1 MTSVRERMLK
11 EACIVRPCRSICV
24 RLTDSHTASLS
35 SLEYSFH
42 CVCCSL
48 FLSSY
53 SSFHHSATAEIET
66 SLLIFCGLSCF
77 FCSPQIYSFYLLFPD
92 LITPLCFPFCHSFC
106 TDLEECSMRR
116 AFWLLIVATL
126 LRGSV
131 PGPHQRFLLKEL
143 LRDYNP
149 MERPVAND
157 SHALTVQF
165 SFTLIQV
172 MDVDEKSQILTTNAW
187 LQMWYDHYLQWNQSE
202 YPGVKNLRFTPDQVW
217 TPDILLY
224 NSAHD
229 KFDATFKTNVL
240 VNSSGF
246 CEYLPPGIFVSTCNV
261 DVRWFPFDIQRCELK
276 FGSWTF
282 DGWLLDIQMKEADVT
297 GYMPNGEWDLLEV
310 PGDRHEV
317 FYDCCAEPY
326 PDVTFVVTLRR
337 RTLFYA
343 LNLLIPCVLLSSMTL
358 LVFLLPA
365 NSGEKISLGITVLL
379 SLTVFMLMVAEIMP
393 ATSDSVP
400 LIGQYFA
407 STMVIVGM
415 SVVATVI
422 VLQFHHHSLNN
433 GQMPHW
439 VHLVLLQW
447 VPWFLRM
454 KRPGEGAE
462 PTLSNSQTGSRSKTL
477 SSPTTTTTTTIPT
490 PGPSILPQSLS
501 SLQASLAQL
510 NYPLSHRPN
519 SQANVLPN
527 TGHRDANPNPH
538 LQPNGH
544 LPHMGFQTF
553 QTTAELEAVQG
564 CRTAS
569 RGRNNRGEADE
580 GAAVGG
586 GTVGDVSTHQHLQ
599 TSKFG
604 NPPLETLASLDPDP
618 SNAASGPCGLESEGG
633 RSAPLHAHS
642 GTIRSVAVDN
652 QLQALLAEVQFLVE
666 RVREQDRQLNMAE
679 QWQFAAAVIDRLC
692 LVGFS
697 VFNIICTIAILMAA
711 PNFGIALSKDFL

>member
-1 MTSVRERMLK
+1 MK
-11 EACIVRPCRSICV
+11 
-24 RLTDSHTASLS
+24 
-35 SLEYSFH
+35 
-42 CVCCSL
+42 
-48 FLSSY
+48 
-53 SSFHHSATAEIET
+53 
-66 SLLIFCGLSCF
+66 
-77 FCSPQIYSFYLLFPD
+77 
-92 LITPLCFPFCHSFC
+92 
-106 TDLEECSMRR
+106 CSMWQTV
-116 AFWLLIVATL
+116 ALWLLILATL
-126 LRGSV
+126 LRVSV
-131 PGPHQRFLLKEL
+131 QGPHQRFLLREL
-143 LRDYNP
+143 LKDYNP

-157 SHALTVQF
+157 SQALTVQF
-165 SFTLIQV
+165 SFTLMQV
-172 MDVDEKSQILTTNAW
+172 MDVDEKNQILTTNAW
-187 LQMWYDHYLQWNQSE
+187 LQMHWYDHYLQWNQSE

-246 CEYLPPGIFVSTCNV
+246 CEYLPPGIFISTCNV

-282 DGWLLDIQMKEADVT
+282 DGWLLDIQMKEADVS
-297 GYMPNGEWDLLEV
+297 GYMRNGEWDLLEV
-310 PGDRHEV
+310 PGGRHEV

-422 VLQFHHHSLNN
+422 VLQFHHHSPDS
-433 GQMPHW
+433 GQMPRW

-462 PTLSNSQTGSRSKTL
+462 PTLSNSQADSQSKTL
-477 SSPTTTTTTTIPT
+477 SSPTTTTTTTTIPT
-490 PGPSILPQSLS
+490 PVPSVLPQSLN

-510 NYPLSHRPN
+510 NHPLTHPLPHRPS
-519 SQANVLPN
+519 SQAVILPN
-527 TGHRDANPNPH
+527 PCHNHRDPSPNLH
-538 LQPNGH
+538 SQPNGH
-544 LPHMGFQTF
+544 LPYMGFQTF
-553 QTTAELEAVQG
+553 QTTAELEPAQRS
-564 CRTAS
+564 RTTS
-569 RGRNNRGEADE
+569 HGRFNSGTGGGEGE
-580 GAAVGG
+580 GAGAGG
-586 GTVGDVSTHQHLQ
+586 GGGPVGDTPIHHHLPS
-599 TSKFG
+599 SKFG
-604 NPPLETLASLDPDP
+604 NPPLEPPLSPDPDP
-618 SNAASGPCGLESEGG
+618 STTSSGPTGLEAGSGGG
-633 RSAPLHAHS
+633 RSAALHTYNS
-642 GTIRSVAVDN
+642 VGRSVAVDN
-652 QLQALLAEVQFLVE
+652 QLQALLVEVQFLVE
-666 RVREQDRQLNMAE
+666 RVREQDRQLSLAE

-711 PNFGIALSKDFL
+711 PNFGEA

>member
-1 MTSVRERMLK
+1 
-11 EACIVRPCRSICV
+11 P
-24 RLTDSHTASLS
+24 
-35 SLEYSFH
+35 
-42 CVCCSL
+42 SL
-48 FLSSY
+48 FL
-53 SSFHHSATAEIET
+53 
-66 SLLIFCGLSCF
+66 LVF
-77 FCSPQIYSFYLLFPD
+77 FCSASADKPPFLPISHSLTHT
-92 LITPLCFPFCHSFC
+92 IILC
-106 TDLEECSMRR
+106 LES
-116 AFWLLIVATL
+116 AQ
-126 LRGSV
+126 
-131 PGPHQRFLLKEL
+131 GPHQRFLLKEL

-157 SHALTVQF
+157 SQPLIVHF
-165 SFTLIQV
+165 SFILIQV
-172 MDVDEKSQILTTNAW
+172 ADVDEKNQILTTNAW
-187 LQMWYDHYLQWNQSE
+187 LQMQWYDHYLQWNQSE

-282 DGWLLDIQMKEADVT
+282 DGWLLDIQMKEADVS
-297 GYMPNGEWDLLEV
+297 GYMPNGEWDLMEV
-310 PGDRHEV
+310 PGGRNEV

-358 LVFLLPA
+358 VVFLLPA

-422 VLQFHHHSLNN
+422 VLQFHHHSLNS
-433 GQMPHW
+433 GHMPRW

-462 PTLSNSQTGSRSKTL
+462 PTISSSQADSHSKTL
-477 SSPTTTTTTTIPT
+477 SSPTTTTTSIPI
-490 PGPSILPQSLS
+490 PAPSILPQSLS
-501 SLQASLAQL
+501 SLPASLPNASS
-510 NYPLSHRPN
+510 YPPPQN
-519 SQANVLPN
+519 
-527 TGHRDANPNPH
+527 
-538 LQPNGH
+538 
-544 LPHMGFQTF
+544 
-553 QTTAELEAVQG
+553 
-564 CRTAS
+564 
-569 RGRNNRGEADE
+569 
-580 GAAVGG
+580 
-586 GTVGDVSTHQHLQ
+586 QHLYS
-599 TSKFG
+599 SKFG
-604 NPPLETLASLDPDP
+604 GPPLETPVSPDP
-618 SNAASGPCGLESEGG
+618 ERTGTVNGPCGLEPGGG
-633 RSAPLHAHS
+633 RAAALQSHS
-642 GTIRSVAVDN
+642 GMIQSVAVEN
-652 QLQALLAEVQFLVE
+652 QLQALLNEVQFLVE
-666 RVREQDRQLNMAE
+666 RVREQDRQLSLAE

>member
-1 MTSVRERMLK
+1 MSLQSV
-11 EACIVRPCRSICV
+11 CC
-24 RLTDSHTASLS
+24 
-35 SLEYSFH
+35 
-42 CVCCSL
+42 CVCVSIL
-48 FLSSY
+48 
-53 SSFHHSATAEIET
+53 
-66 SLLIFCGLSCF
+66 
-77 FCSPQIYSFYLLFPD
+77 Q
-92 LITPLCFPFCHSFC
+92 
-106 TDLEECSMRR
+106 
-116 AFWLLIVATL
+116 
-126 LRGSV
+126 
-131 PGPHQRFLLKEL
+131 GPHQRFLLKEL

-157 SHALTVQF
+157 SHPLTVHF
-165 SFTLIQV
+165 SFTLMQV
-172 MDVDEKSQILTTNAW
+172 MDVEEKNQKLTTNAW
-187 LQMWYDHYLQWNQSE
+187 LQMHWYDHYLQWNQSE

-282 DGWLLDIQMKEADVT
+282 DGWLLDIQLKEADVS
-297 GYMPNGEWDLLEV
+297 GYMQNGEWDLLEV
-310 PGDRHEV
+310 PGGRNEIY
-317 FYDCCAEPY
+317 YDCCAEPY

-422 VLQFHHHSLNN
+422 ILQFHHHNPNN
-433 GQMPHW
+433 GHMPRL
-439 VHLVLLQW
+439 VHLILLQW

-454 KRPGEGAE
+454 KCPVDAAE
-462 PTLSNSQTGSRSKTL
+462 STLSNNHTEFQSKTH
-477 SSPTTTTTTTIPT
+477 SSPTTTKTTSIVPT
-490 PGPSILPQSLS
+490 PLPSILPQSF
-501 SLQASLAQL
+501 
-510 NYPLSHRPN
+510 N
-519 SQANVLPN
+519 S
-527 TGHRDANPNPH
+527 
-538 LQPNGH
+538 
-544 LPHMGFQTF
+544 
-553 QTTAELEAVQG
+553 
-564 CRTAS
+564 
-569 RGRNNRGEADE
+569 
-580 GAAVGG
+580 
-586 GTVGDVSTHQHLQ
+586 
-599 TSKFG
+599 
-604 NPPLETLASLDPDP
+604 
-618 SNAASGPCGLESEGG
+618 
-633 RSAPLHAHS
+633 
-642 GTIRSVAVDN
+642 
-652 QLQALLAEVQFLVE
+652 LQALLLEVQFLVE
-666 RVREQDRQLNMAE
+666 RVREQDRQLSLVE

-697 VFNIICTIAILMAA
+697 LFNIICTIAILMAA
-711 PNFGIALSKDFL
+711 PNFGEALSKDFL

>member
-1 MTSVRERMLK
+1 MCQAVAL
-11 EACIVRPCRSICV
+11 
-24 RLTDSHTASLS
+24 
-35 SLEYSFH
+35 
-42 CVCCSL
+42 
-48 FLSSY
+48 
-53 SSFHHSATAEIET
+53 
-66 SLLIFCGLSCF
+66 
-77 FCSPQIYSFYLLFPD
+77 
-92 LITPLCFPFCHSFC
+92 
-106 TDLEECSMRR
+106 
-116 AFWLLIVATL
+116 WLLILSTL
-126 LRGSV
+126 LQESV
-131 PGPHQRFLLKEL
+131 QGPHQRFLLREL

-157 SHALTVQF
+157 SQALTVQF
-165 SFTLIQV
+165 SFTLMQV
-172 MDVDEKSQILTTNAW
+172 MDVDEKNQIITTNAW
-187 LQMWYDHYLQWNQSE
+187 LQMQWYDHYLQWNQSE
-202 YPGVKNLRFTPDQVW
+202 YPGVKNLRFTSDQVW

-246 CEYLPPGIFVSTCNV
+246 CEYLPPGIFISTCNV

-282 DGWLLDIQMKEADVT
+282 DGWLLDIQMKEADVS

-310 PGDRHEV
+310 PGGRHEV

-358 LVFLLPA
+358 LSFLLPA

-407 STMVIVGM
+407 STMVIVAM

-422 VLQFHHHSLNN
+422 VLQFHHHSPNN
-433 GQMPHW
+433 GNMPRW

-462 PTLSNSQTGSRSKTL
+462 PTLSNCQADCQSKTL
-477 SSPTTTTTTTIPT
+477 SSPTTTTTTTTNHT
-490 PGPSILPQSLS
+490 PLPSIHPQSLN
-501 SLQASLAQL
+501 SLQVSLAQL
-510 NYPLSHRPN
+510 NHPLPHLLPHRPGT
-519 SQANVLPN
+519 QAAVPLNPCPREPN
-527 TGHRDANPNPH
+527 LHP
-538 LQPNGH
+538 QPNGH
-544 LPHMGFQTF
+544 LLYMGYQTF
-553 QTTAELEAVQG
+553 QTPGELDPVQMS
-564 CRTAS
+564 RTTSHGRVNS
-569 RGRNNRGEADE
+569 RLGGGEGE
-580 GAAVGG
+580 GAVAGGDTPLHHHLPCSKFGSPPQETPLSPEPEPSTTCSGPCVLDAVGG
-586 GTVGDVSTHQHLQ
+586 S
-599 TSKFG
+599 SR
-604 NPPLETLASLDPDP
+604 S
-618 SNAASGPCGLESEGG
+618 AASHTNS
-633 RSAPLHAHS
+633 SM
-642 GTIRSVAVDN
+642 IRSVAVDN

-666 RVREQDRQLNMAE
+666 RVREQDRQLSLAE
-679 QWQFAAAVIDRLC
+679 QWQFAASVIDRLF

-711 PNFGIALSKDFL
+711 PNFGEALSKDFL

>member
-1 MTSVRERMLK
+1 MWPAVAL
-11 EACIVRPCRSICV
+11 
-24 RLTDSHTASLS
+24 
-35 SLEYSFH
+35 
-42 CVCCSL
+42 
-48 FLSSY
+48 
-53 SSFHHSATAEIET
+53 
-66 SLLIFCGLSCF
+66 
-77 FCSPQIYSFYLLFPD
+77 
-92 LITPLCFPFCHSFC
+92 
-106 TDLEECSMRR
+106 
-116 AFWLLIVATL
+116 WLLILATL
-126 LRGSV
+126 LRVSMQ
-131 PGPHQRFLLKEL
+131 GPHQRFLLREL

-157 SHALTVQF
+157 SQTLTVQF

-172 MDVDEKSQILTTNAW
+172 MDVDEKNQIITTNAW

-246 CEYLPPGIFVSTCNV
+246 CEYLPPGIFISTCNV

-282 DGWLLDIQMKEADVT
+282 DGWLLDIQMKEADVS

-310 PGDRHEV
+310 PGGRHEV

-422 VLQFHHHSLNN
+422 VLQFHHHNPNN
-433 GQMPHW
+433 GQMPRW

-462 PTLSNSQTGSRSKTL
+462 PTLSGSQADSQSKTL
-477 SSPTTTTTTTIPT
+477 SSPTTTTTTTTIPT
-490 PGPSILPQSLS
+490 PVPSILPQSLN

-510 NYPLSHRPN
+510 NHPLSHPLSLRPN
-519 SQANVLPN
+519 PQPVIIPN
-527 TGHRDANPNPH
+527 ASHRDPNPNPH
-538 LQPNGH
+538 PQPNGH
-544 LPHMGFQTF
+544 LLYMGFQTF
-553 QTTAELEAVQG
+553 QTTAELDPNQRS
-564 CRTAS
+564 RTTS
-569 RGRNNRGEADE
+569 YGRVNSGLGGGEGEGSATGGG
-580 GAAVGG
+580 GAA
-586 GTVGDVSTHQHLQ
+586 GDTPIHCHLPS
-599 TSKFG
+599 SKFG
-604 NPPLETLASLDPDP
+604 SSPQETQVSPDPDQ
-618 SNAASGPCGLESEGG
+618 STTSSGPCGLEAVAGAG
-633 RSAPLHAHS
+633 RSAALHTHS
-642 GTIRSVAVDN
+642 SVIRSVAVDS

-666 RVREQDRQLNMAE
+666 RVREQDRQLSLAE
-679 QWQFAAAVIDRLC
+679 QWQFAAAVIDRLF

-711 PNFGIALSKDFL
+711 PNFGEALSKDFL

>member
-1 MTSVRERMLK
+1 TISYAALLWFDSLK
-11 EACIVRPCRSICV
+11 FFYP
-24 RLTDSHTASLS
+24 LS
-35 SLEYSFH
+35 S
-42 CVCCSL
+42 
-48 FLSSY
+48 
-53 SSFHHSATAEIET
+53 
-66 SLLIFCGLSCF
+66 
-77 FCSPQIYSFYLLFPD
+77 SPL
-92 LITPLCFPFCHSFC
+92 
-106 TDLEECSMRR
+106 
-116 AFWLLIVATL
+116 TL
-126 LRGSV
+126 Q
-131 PGPHQRFLLKEL
+131 GPHQRFLLREL
-143 LRDYNP
+143 LKEYNP

-157 SHALTVQF
+157 SQTLTVQF
-165 SFTLIQV
+165 SFILMQV
-172 MDVDEKSQILTTNAW
+172 MDVDEKNQILTTNAW
-187 LQMWYDHYLQWNQSE
+187 LQMQWYDHYLQWNQSE
-202 YPGVKNLRFTPDQVW
+202 YPGVKNLRFTPTQIW

-246 CEYLPPGIFVSTCNV
+246 CEYLPPGIFISTCNV

-282 DGWLLDIQMKEADVT
+282 DGLLLDIQMKEADVS
-297 GYMPNGEWDLLEV
+297 GYMLNGEWDLLEV

-422 VLQFHHHSLNN
+422 VLQFHHHNPNS
-433 GQMPHW
+433 GHMPRW

-454 KRPGEGAE
+454 KRPSEGAD
-462 PTLSNSQTGSRSKTL
+462 PTFSSSQADSQSKTL
-477 SSPTTTTTTTIPT
+477 SSPSNTTTTTTIPT
-490 PGPSILPQSLS
+490 PVASNFPQNLN
-501 SLQASLAQL
+501 SLQATLTQL
-510 NYPLSHRPN
+510 QTLSHPLLHSVTR
-519 SQANVLPN
+519 
-527 TGHRDANPNPH
+527 
-538 LQPNGH
+538 
-544 LPHMGFQTF
+544 
-553 QTTAELEAVQG
+553 AV
-564 CRTAS
+564 
-569 RGRNNRGEADE
+569 
-580 GAAVGG
+580 AVG
-586 GTVGDVSTHQHLQ
+586 
-599 TSKFG
+599 
-604 NPPLETLASLDPDP
+604 
-618 SNAASGPCGLESEGG
+618 
-633 RSAPLHAHS
+633 
-642 GTIRSVAVDN
+642 N
-652 QLQALLAEVQFLVE
+652 QLQALLVEVQFLVE
-666 RVREQDRQLNMAE
+666 RVREQDRQLSLVE

-711 PNFGIALSKDFL
+711 PNFGEALSKDFL

>member
-1 MTSVRERMLK
+1 MGQAVAL
-11 EACIVRPCRSICV
+11 
-24 RLTDSHTASLS
+24 
-35 SLEYSFH
+35 
-42 CVCCSL
+42 
-48 FLSSY
+48 
-53 SSFHHSATAEIET
+53 
-66 SLLIFCGLSCF
+66 
-77 FCSPQIYSFYLLFPD
+77 
-92 LITPLCFPFCHSFC
+92 
-106 TDLEECSMRR
+106 
-116 AFWLLIVATL
+116 WLLILVTL
-126 LRGSV
+126 LRVSV
-131 PGPHQRFLLKEL
+131 QGPHQRFLLREL

-157 SHALTVQF
+157 SQALTVQF
-165 SFTLIQV
+165 SFTLMQV
-172 MDVDEKSQILTTNAW
+172 MDVDEKNQILTTNAW
-187 LQMWYDHYLQWNQSE
+187 LQMQWYDHYLQWNQSE
-202 YPGVKNLRFTPDQVW
+202 YPGVKNLRFTADQVW

-246 CEYLPPGIFVSTCNV
+246 CEYLPPGIFISTCNV

-282 DGWLLDIQMKEADVT
+282 DGWLLDLQMKEADVS
-297 GYMPNGEWDLLEV
+297 GYMRNGEWDLLEV
-310 PGDRHEV
+310 PGGRHEV

-343 LNLLIPCVLLSSMTL
+343 LNLLLPCVLLSSMTL
-358 LVFLLPA
+358 VVFLLPA

-422 VLQFHHHSLNN
+422 VLQFHHHNPNS
-433 GQMPHW
+433 GHMPRW

-454 KRPGEGAE
+454 KRPGEGVG
-462 PTLSNSQTGSRSKTL
+462 PTLSDSQADSQSKTL
-477 SSPTTTTTTTIPT
+477 SSPTTTTTTTTTIPT
-490 PGPSILPQSLS
+490 PAVIF
-501 SLQASLAQL
+501 L
-510 NYPLSHRPN
+510 NPN
-519 SQANVLPN
+519 
-527 TGHRDANPNPH
+527 HRDPSPNPH
-538 LQPNGH
+538 SQHNGH
-544 LPHMGFQTF
+544 LPYMGFQTF
-553 QTTAELEAVQG
+553 QTTEPAV
-564 CRTAS
+564 S
-569 RGRNNRGEADE
+569 
-580 GAAVGG
+580 
-586 GTVGDVSTHQHLQ
+586 
-599 TSKFG
+599 
-604 NPPLETLASLDPDP
+604 PDPD
-618 SNAASGPCGLESEGG
+618 SSTTSSGPCGLDMGAGAG
-633 RSAPLHAHS
+633 RSAAMHTHRS
-642 GTIRSVAVDN
+642 VVRSVAVDN
-652 QLQALLAEVQFLVE
+652 QLQALLVEVQFLVE
-666 RVREQDRQLNMAE
+666 RVREQDRQLSLAE

-711 PNFGIALSKDFL
+711 PNFGEALSKDFL

>member
-1 MTSVRERMLK
+1 EGK
-11 EACIVRPCRSICV
+11 W
-24 RLTDSHTASLS
+24 SLQC
-35 SLEYSFH
+35 YIN
-42 CVCCSL
+42 
-48 FLSSY
+48 Y
-53 SSFHHSATAEIET
+53 
-66 SLLIFCGLSCF
+66 
-77 FCSPQIYSFYLLFPD
+77 
-92 LITPLCFPFCHSFC
+92 
-106 TDLEECSMRR
+106 R
-116 AFWLLIVATL
+116 
-126 LRGSV
+126 SV

-187 LQMWYDHYLQWNQSE
+187 LQMQWYDHYLQWNQSE

-501 SLQASLAQL
+501 SLQ
-510 NYPLSHRPN
+510 
-519 SQANVLPN
+519 
-527 TGHRDANPNPH
+527 
-538 LQPNGH
+538 
-544 LPHMGFQTF
+544 
-553 QTTAELEAVQG
+553 
-564 CRTAS
+564 
-569 RGRNNRGEADE
+569 
-580 GAAVGG
+580 
-586 GTVGDVSTHQHLQ
+586 
-599 TSKFG
+599 
-604 NPPLETLASLDPDP
+604 
-618 SNAASGPCGLESEGG
+618 GG